1 MNMMTKHKAKIDP
14 ILCVAIILAVIS
26 SFYIHPDSRY
36 IKYIDFRTLG
46 ILWSLMIVIKGLEEN
61 MLFEKIAKFLLNKSN
76 RLWQLIAILIF
87 TCYVSAMFITNDVA
101 LITFVPFTIMV
112 LRKCKKDK
120 LILIVVVLET
130 IAANMG
136 SMLTPIGNPQN
147 LYIYGI
153 SKMSLLDFISLMLP
167 YSLCAVVLL
176 IITQMFL
183 PGKMD
188 KVDIADE
195 HNKHIV
201 IENKLHVVVYAVLF
215 IVALL
220 TVLRFVPCKVLVL
233 VVAVIVLWMD
243 YKLIFKVDYA
253 LLFTFIAFFI
263 FSGNISRIPEV
274 HDKLKKIIHGRE
286 FVTSIVLSQFI
297 SNVPATLLITG
308 FTHRYKTVI
317 LGADLGGLGTLIAS
331 MASVISYKI
340 YAREK
345 DSKKGKYILT
355 FTAISIVYL
364 SVLLSY
370 AFLVEHRE
378 IKRDTHKKQVVQQVN
393 KPKESETRE
402 FNDAHR
408 IMTIFMPGLET
419 HNLQGALRTLDY
431 YGFYN
436 VKVKDAE
443 GNLLPIDFPKL
454 RPTDYE
460 ITKDYDSTGKFI
472 DKVLVVENQSIP
484 EKVTAGTDF
493 EIILT
498 VVEQE
503 KK

>member
-1 MNMMTKHKAKIDP
+1 MTKLKIKIDP
-14 ILCVAIILAVIS
+14 ILCIAIILAIIS
-26 SFYIHPDSRY
+26 SFFVFPDAKY
-36 IKYIDFRTLG
+36 IKYIDYRTLG
-46 ILWSLMIVIKGLEEN
+46 ILWSLMVIIKGLEDN

-87 TCYVSAMFITNDVA
+87 TVYVSAMFITNDVA

-112 LRKCKKDK
+112 LRKCKKDN
-120 LILIVVVLET
+120 LILIVIIFET

-147 LYIYGI
+147 LYIYGV
-153 SKMSLLDFISLMLP
+153 SKMSLVDFLSLMLP
-167 YSLCAVVLL
+167 YSLLTIVLL
-176 IITQMFL
+176 CISQLFL

-188 KVDIADE
+188 VVDIADE

-201 IENKLHVVVYAVLF
+201 IESKKQVLVYCLLF
-215 IVALL
+215 ICALL
-220 TVLRFVPCKVLVL
+220 TVLRIIPCRYT
-233 VVAVIVLWMD
+233 VVAVCAVALWID
-243 YKLIFKVDYA
+243 YKLVFRVDYA

-274 HDKLKKIIHGRE
+274 HDKLAQIIKGRE
-286 FVTSIVLSQFI
+286 FVTSIALSQII

-345 DSKKGKYILT
+345 DSKKFKYIIS

-370 AFLVEHRE
+370 AFLVEHRKVE
-378 IKRDTHKKQVVQQVN
+378 RNIHKKQVKKVV
-393 KPKESETRE
+393 EVELDTRE
-402 FNDAHR
+402 FNDEHR
-408 IMTIFMPGLET
+408 IMTLFVPGLEK
-419 HNLQGALRTLDY
+419 HSLEGALSSLDG

-436 VKVKDAE
+436 VKVKDKE
-443 GNLLPIDFPKL
+443 GNVLEIDFPKL
-454 RPTDYE
+454 RKSKYK
-460 ITKDYDSTGKFI
+460 ITKEYDSSGKFA
-472 DKVLVVENQSIP
+472 DKVFFVESQSIP
-484 EKVTAGTDF
+484 ENVRAGTDF
-493 EIILT
+493 EIVLT
-498 VVEQE
+498 VKE
-503 KK
+503 